1 MLRPKLSSIKNYI
14 LQHKFLSLM
23 AICVIGIVVT
33 LGIKHLSNQPSSKK
47 AAMKPVVHT
56 QIVTRR
62 PLYKSISLFGQL
74 KAKAQIDIVNKYA
87 GIVDEINVD
96 LGSKVKAGDVLIVQR
111 LDDARAEMLKAQ
123 ARYAEAGA
131 NAATTD
137 VTYATSIARYKADYQ
152 LAQVNAERY
161 RRLYAQGAVS
171 KSELDAMEQ
180 TLANK
185 KAQYEALALQ
195 RSYEGTPAQVY
206 RQEQIAARREQ
217 EYLIAQNKYHDLIFK
232 APRDGVITY
241 RDAEVGGYAPAGS
254 RLLTLLDDSGFTVDC
269 DITEAEAAAVA
280 VGTEVELK
288 LEAIGEVCRGTVV
301 YVSPVRSRETNK
313 FTLRIR
319 LDEPGSRAK
328 AGLFAK
334 GELQFLQKPSTIY
347 LPKNAVLE
355 RDGKFYVY
363 VLAKGNK
370 VAKKPVTTGASNN
383 ESLEIVQGLKVGD
396 IVVVDNLARL
406 RDGMAVDV
414 AKGEAK

>member
-14 LQHKFLSLM
+14 LQHKFLSLL
-23 AICVIGIVVT
+23 AICVIGIAVT
-33 LGIKHLSNQPSSKK
+33 LGIKHLSTQPSSKK

-131 NAATTD
+131 NAEATD
-137 VTYATSIARYKADYQ
+137 VNYSTSLSRYKADYQ

-206 RQEQIAARREQ
+206 RQQQVAARREQ

>member
-1 MLRPKLSSIKNYI
+1 MRRPELSSIKNYI
-14 LQHKFLSLM
+14 LQHKFLSLL
-23 AICVIGIVVT
+23 AICVIGVALA
-33 LGIKHLSNQPSSKK
+33 LGIKHLSTQSTSKK
-47 AAMKPVVHT
+47 AAMKPIVHT
-56 QIVTRR
+56 QVVARR
-62 PLYKSISLFGQL
+62 PLYNSISLFGQL

-96 LGSKVKAGDVLIVQR
+96 LGSKVKAGDVLLVQR

-185 KAQYEALALQ
+185 KAQYEALSLQ

-232 APRDGVITY
+232 APRDGIITY

-288 LEAIGEVCRGTVV
+288 LEAIGEICRGTVV

-319 LDEPGSRAK
+319 LLEPDSKLK

-363 VLAKGNK
+363 VLGKGNK
-370 VAKKPVTTGASNN
+370 VTKKLVTTGASNN

-406 RDGMAVDV
+406 RDGMVVDV

>member
-1 MLRPKLSSIKNYI
+1 MLRPELSSIKNYI
-14 LQHKFLSLM
+14 LQHKFLSLL
-23 AICVIGIVVT
+23 AICVLGIAVT

-96 LGSKVKAGDVLIVQR
+96 LGSKVKAGDVLLVQR

-137 VTYATSIARYKADYQ
+137 VTYATSIARYKADYE

-217 EYLIAQNKYHDLIFK
+217 EYFIAQNKYHDLIFK
-232 APRDGVITY
+232 APRDGIITY

-269 DITEAEAAAVA
+269 DITEAEAAAVT

-288 LEAIGEVCRGTVV
+288 LEAIGEICRGTVV

-319 LDEPGSRAK
+319 LLEPDSKVK

-363 VLAKGNK
+363 VLGKGNK
-370 VAKKPVTTGASNN
+370 VTKRPVTTGAGNN

-396 IVVVDNLARL
+396 TVVIDNLARL
-406 RDGMAVDV
+406 RDGMSVDV

>member
-1 MLRPKLSSIKNYI
+1 MRRPDLLQIKNYI
-14 LQHKFLSLM
+14 LQHKLLSLLT
-23 AICVIGIVVT
+23 ICLIGIALT
-33 LGIKHLSNQPSSKK
+33 LGIKHLSNQSTSKK
-47 AAMKPVVHT
+47 AIVKPVVHT
-56 QIVTRR
+56 QVVSRR

-137 VTYATSIARYKADYQ
+137 VSYSTSAARYEADYK

-171 KSELDAMEQ
+171 KSELDTMEQ

-185 KAQYEALALQ
+185 KAQYEALSLQ
-195 RSYEGTPAQVY
+195 QQYDGVPAQVY
-206 RQEQIAARREQ
+206 RQEQVAARREQ
-217 EYLIAQNKYHDLIFK
+217 EYIIAQNKYHDLIFK

-280 VGTEVELK
+280 VGTKVELK

-319 LDEPGSRAK
+319 LNEPDSKLK

-347 LPKNAVLE
+347 LPKSAVLD

-363 VLAKGNK
+363 VLGKGNK
-370 VAKKPVTTGASNN
+370 VTKRPVTTGISNN
-383 ESLEIVQGLKVGD
+383 DSLEIVQGLKPGET
-396 IVVVDNLARL
+396 VVLDNLARL
-406 RDGMAVDV
+406 RDGMTVEL
-414 AKGEAK
+414 AKEAK

>member
-1 MLRPKLSSIKNYI
+1 MRRPKLSSIKNYI
-14 LQHKFLSLM
+14 LQHKFLSLL
-23 AICVIGIVVT
+23 AICVIGVAVT
-33 LGIKHLSNQPSSKK
+33 LGIKHLSTQSTTKK

-56 QIVTRR
+56 QVVTRR

-96 LGSKVKAGDVLIVQR
+96 LGSKVKAGDVLLVQR

-137 VTYATSIARYKADYQ
+137 VSYATSIARYKADYQ

-180 TLANK
+180 TLENK

-232 APRDGVITY
+232 APRDGIITY

-269 DITEAEAAAVA
+269 DITEAEAAAVT

-288 LEAIGEVCRGTVV
+288 LEAIGEICRGTVV

-319 LDEPGSRAK
+319 LSEPDFKLK

-355 RDGKFYVY
+355 RDGRFYVY
-363 VLAKGNK
+363 VLGKGNK
-370 VAKKPVTTGASNN
+370 VTKKPVTTGASNN

-396 IVVVDNLARL
+396 TVVVDNLARL

>member
-1 MLRPKLSSIKNYI
+1 MLRPDFTQAKNYI
-14 LQHKFLSLM
+14 LQHKLLSLLT
-23 AICVIGIVVT
+23 ICVIGITLT
-33 LGIKHLSNQPSSKK
+33 LGLRHLSNQSPSKK
-47 AAMKPVVHT
+47 AVMKPIVHT
-56 QIVTRR
+56 QAVSRR
-62 PLYKSISLFGQL
+62 PLYKSINLFGQL

-96 LGSKVKAGDVLIVQR
+96 LGSKVQAGDILLVQH

-137 VTYATSIARYKADYQ
+137 VSYSTSLTRYEADYK

-161 RRLYAQGAVS
+161 RKLYAQGAVS
-171 KSELDAMEQ
+171 KSELDSMEQ

-185 KAQYEALALQ
+185 KAQYDALAQ
-195 RSYEGTPAQVY
+195 QESYDGTPSQVY

-217 EYLIAQNKYHDLIFK
+217 EYIIAQNKYHDLIFK
-232 APRDGVITY
+232 APRAGIITY

-269 DITEAEAAAVA
+269 DITEAEAASVT
-280 VGTEVELK
+280 VGTQVELK
-288 LEAIGEVCRGTVV
+288 LEAIGEICRGTVV

-319 LDEPGSRAK
+319 LDEPGSNVK

-334 GELQFLQKPSTIY
+334 GELRFLQKPSTIY

-355 RDGKFYVY
+355 RDGKYFVY
-363 VLAKGNK
+363 VLGKGNK
-370 VAKKPVTTGASNN
+370 ALKKPVTTGASNN
-383 ESLEIVQGLKVGD
+383 ESIEIVQGVKIGETVIL
-396 IVVVDNLARL
+396 DNLARL
-406 RDGMAVDV
+406 RDGMVVEV
-414 AKGEAK
+414 AKEEAK

>member
-1 MLRPKLSSIKNYI
+1 MRRPELSSIKNYI
-14 LQHKFLSLM
+14 LQHKFLSLL
-23 AICVIGIVVT
+23 AICVIGVALA
-33 LGIKHLSNQPSSKK
+33 LGIKHLSTQSTSKK

-56 QIVTRR
+56 QVVTRR

-96 LGSKVKAGDVLIVQR
+96 LGSKVKAGDVLLVQR

-152 LAQVNAERY
+152 LSQVNAERY

-180 TLANK
+180 TLENK

-232 APRDGVITY
+232 APRDGIITY

-269 DITEAEAAAVA
+269 DITEAEAAAVT

-288 LEAIGEVCRGTVV
+288 LEAIGEICRGNVV

-319 LDEPGSRAK
+319 LLEPDSKLK

-363 VLAKGNK
+363 VLGKGNK
-370 VAKKPVTTGASNN
+370 VMKKPVTTGADNN

-396 IVVVDNLARL
+396 TVVVDNLARL

>member
-1 MLRPKLSSIKNYI
+1 MRRPKLLAIKNFI
-14 LQHKFLSLM
+14 LQHKFLSLL
-23 AICVIGIVVT
+23 AICVIGAALT
-33 LGIKHLSNQPSSKK
+33 LGIKHLSNQSVSKK
-47 AAMKPVVHT
+47 AAVKPVVHT
-56 QIVTRR
+56 QIVARR

-87 GIVDEINVD
+87 GIIDAVNVD
-96 LGSKVKAGDVLIVQR
+96 LGSKVKEGDVLLVQR

-161 RRLYAQGAVS
+161 RKLYAQGAVS
-171 KSELDAMEQ
+171 KSELDTMEQ
-180 TLANK
+180 TLENK
-185 KAQYEALALQ
+185 KAQYEALSLQ

-217 EYLIAQNKYHDLIFK
+217 EYIIAQNKYHDLIFK
-232 APRDGVITY
+232 APRDGIITY

-254 RLLTLLDDSGFTVDC
+254 RMLTLLDDSGFTVDC

-280 VGTEVELK
+280 VGTKVELK

-319 LDEPGSRAK
+319 LDEPDSKVK

-334 GELQFLQKPSTIY
+334 GELQFLQKPSAIY

-370 VAKKPVTTGASNN
+370 VMKKPVTIGASNN
-383 ESLEIVQGLKVGD
+383 ESIEIVQGLKPGD
-396 IVVVDNLARL
+396 TVVLDNLARL
-406 RDGMAVDV
+406 RDGMAVDL
-414 AKGEAK
+414 AKEEAK